1 MSKQGRRGVRRNVDG
16 LAVNRAK
23 TTRERHERH
32 HDNKSVTRANTAK
45 MGLSNVPAREW
56 ARRVR
61 IRHRF
66 AWTLRRPRVAK
77 FMKTLD
83 MHAALPLRGPSL
95 LAPVRLS
102 TPNQRATE
110 RERAQR
116 TTAATTRARH
126 AGLQKLRH
134 GTSEETTWGA
144 CMQVSVRR
152 CWRCQRSP
160 RGLIVDFGCPR
171 HRPSHKPLTHQGK
184 VPLACPSPRSL
195 LYLDAQFQHCSAT
208 AA

>member
-1 MSKQGRRGVRRNVDG
+1 
-16 LAVNRAK
+16 
-23 TTRERHERH
+23 
-32 HDNKSVTRANTAK
+32 
-45 MGLSNVPAREW
+45 MGLSNVPARQW

-77 FMKTLD
+77 FIKTLD

-102 TPNQRATE
+102 TPNQRATQ

-116 TTAATTRARH
+116 TTAATTRAPAMLACKNSATVPPR
-126 AGLQKLRH
+126 KLH
-134 GTSEETTWGA
+134 GGRA
-144 CMQVSVRR
+144 CR
-152 CWRCQRSP
+152 CPCDEVGGVNDP
-160 RGLIVDFGCPR
+160 RASLIVDFGCPR
-171 HRPSHKPLTHQGK
+171 HRPSHKPLTHQGE